1 MNVSVTFR
9 QMDPSDALRE
19 YASRKLEHTVRK
31 YIHAP
36 IDAQATFHIEKF
48 WHIATFNLQVRGIAI
63 KTQEKSEDMYAS
75 VDLAMDKLE
84 RQLRRYKDKL
94 RDHKPTKNVAGKR
107 FEEQIIEPAP
117 DAFVEEQE
125 AAEAGAYDEAPVVPP
140 ASEFGV
146 VEVVVDQHAAAHGH
160 KHPKVV
166 RSQVHDARPMGLG
179 EAIMQLDLSTEPFLI
194 FTNAETHKVNILYRR
209 EDGHYGLLDTNA
221 S

>member
-125 AAEAGAYDEAPVVPP
+125 AAEAGPP
-140 ASEFGV
+140 SSPPRASSGWWRWWSISTPPPTATSTRRWS
-146 VEVVVDQHAAAHGH
+146 AA
-160 KHPKVV
+160 
-166 RSQVHDARPMGLG
+166 RSMTRGPWGLARR
-179 EAIMQLDLSTEPFLI
+179 SCSWTSRRSPF
-194 FTNAETHKVNILYRR
+194 
-209 EDGHYGLLDTNA
+209 
-221 S
+221 